1 VFSYNRG
8 MTTNANTITIALSS
22 LESLESAVAKLN
34 RRAIKLGF
42 EQVVAEAGKAFLKYF
57 KEATY
62 RTFQEV
68 ITSRVEI
75 TKEDYNELNGSQHSW
90 TVEAVDITFNDVS
103 HGFEGHR
110 IVGLTENIDGIFT
123 LNTFDESFDL
133 TDERGTCKC
142 DHCGVNR
149 SRNKVFFVAK
159 TDSTDIIRLGSTCVS
174 NYFVKEDVAGNA
186 LAKFKFLEDVL
197 NISNGYDEDEQW
209 GEGNSGTTH
218 YDVKALLK
226 WTVFT
231 TAITGYVSV
240 AKSREDETKIATKDA
255 VLSNIFDEK
264 TQLVLTEAQEKQ
276 AEELYEWAKEQGE
289 SNDYFNTVQQII
301 EADYCP
307 SRLVGFVV
315 GIFGWWNAANN
326 KRIAKEANKSQHV
339 GVVGERQE
347 FTGVVKSVK
356 SFETPYGTGYL
367 TNVTCGEDTV
377 IYFNQLKPR
386 GTFESAV
393 EGDTVNFFAAVKE
406 HGEFNSVKQTTVSR
420 ASKVVITKVA

>member
-1 VFSYNRG
+1 
-8 MTTNANTITIALSS
+8 MTTNTITIALASLTS
-22 LESLESAVAKLN
+22 LESTVAKLN
-34 RRAIKLGF
+34 RRATKLGF
-42 EQVVAEAGKAFLKYF
+42 EQVVAEVGTPFLKYF
-57 KEATY
+57 KEVSH
-62 RTFQEV
+62 RSFGE
-68 ITSRVEI
+68 ITTNHVEI
-75 TKEDYNELNGSQHSW
+75 TKEAYGELSSARTHSW
-90 TVEAVDITFNDVS
+90 TVEAVEVTFNDVS

-110 IVGLTENIDGIFT
+110 IVGLTEDIDGIHT

-174 NYFVKEDVAGNA
+174 NYFVNEDVAGNA
-186 LAKFKFLEDVL
+186 LAKFKFLEEVL
-197 NISNGYDEDEQW
+197 NITNGYDEDEQW
-209 GEGNSGTTH
+209 GEGGAATTH
-218 YDVKALLK
+218 YDVKGLLK

-240 AKSREDETKIATKDA
+240 AKSREDEAKTSTKDA
-255 VLSNIFDEK
+255 VLNNINDQK
-264 TQLVLTEAQEKQ
+264 VQLVLTEAQEKQ
-276 AEELYEWAKEQGE
+276 AEDLYQWAKGQGE

-315 GIFGWWNAANN
+315 GIFGWWNSANS
-326 KRIAKEANKSQHV
+326 KRIAKEANNSQHV

-377 IYFNQLKPR
+377 VYFNLLKPR
-386 GTFESAV
+386 GTFDGAA

-406 HGEFNSVKQTTVSR
+406 HGEFNGVAQTTISR
-420 ASKVVITKVA
+420 ASKVKITKVA